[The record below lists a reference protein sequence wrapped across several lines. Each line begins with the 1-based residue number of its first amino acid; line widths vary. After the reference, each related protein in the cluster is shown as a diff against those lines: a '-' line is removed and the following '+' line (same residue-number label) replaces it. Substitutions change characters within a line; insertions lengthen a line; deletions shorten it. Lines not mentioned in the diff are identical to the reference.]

1 MVAAYSLMS
10 VTQTAYTSSIIES
23 PLGFLGSVHSASSE
37 RPLQLLFLE
46 LQPVIL
52 GISLR

>member
-23 PLGFLGSVHSASSE
+23 PSAFLSLVHNASSE
-37 RPLQLLFLE
+37 RPLQVLFLG
-46 LQPVIL
+46 LQPVTL
-52 GISLR
+52 GIS